1 MKKRRLNRRTPL
13 TALFL
18 VLAVALVLG
27 GTYQG
32 ATEKASAVTILP
44 PFPSFTL
51 PPVLIASDF
60 SPADGEEEVAL
71 NKNVTVTFN
80 RDVDPTTLKSSTFY
94 VTKSGS
100 PSRLTATIT
109 YNAPTKTA
117 TLNPS
122 SNLSPGTTYEV
133 TLTDGIESTG
143 GLTLFNPK
151 TWSFTTIAPPEILSR
166 DPAPGATAVP
176 LDQTVLVTFDKKM
189 DWATVTSSSFY
200 LQDSEGDVVAA
211 SLIKS
216 LDKRTAGLNP
226 LADLEADETYV
237 VTLTTA
243 VEAENGLSLES
254 TVVWS
259 FTTAAGAPTLTAK
272 VPANGAID
280 VPVDQ
285 MISATFDM
293 DMDASTITS
302 ATFYI
307 QKSGGTPLPAEVGYS
322 AATHKATLD
331 PPADLEAGATYQVTL
346 SSAVK
351 SETGVALAGA
361 PVTWSF
367 TTAAGGGPGGITFT
381 DVPPGHPYYDA
392 INDLASRG
400 IIGGYGGGRFG
411 PGDPIR
417 RQQFAKMIVGTLG
430 LPVQETD
437 FPNPDMPFTD
447 LGADDLTDLYPHEYV
462 AVCAR
467 NAITLGKTPTT
478 FDPYSYITRYQVIS
492 MVVRAADG
500 RRPGLLVAPPAGFGT
515 WRGDSV
521 HGANAARAEYN
532 GLLSGLSLSALN
544 PYGNMSR
551 GEVAQILHNLIVLLS
566 L

>member
-18 VLAVALVLG
+18 VLAVGLLLTGA
-27 GTYQG
+27 YQG
-32 ATEKASAVTILP
+32 GRDNASAALPLP
-44 PFPSFTL
+44 PDIPIPTSLTIPFALFR
-51 PPVLIASDF
+51 ASDF

-71 NKNVTVTFN
+71 NKNVTVEFN
-80 RDVDPTTLKSSTFY
+80 REVELTTLNLYTFHIK
-94 VTKSGS
+94 KSGS
-100 PSRLTATIT
+100 GTLLPASIGYDLST
-109 YNAPTKTA
+109 NKA
-117 TLNPS
+117 TLNPVS
-122 SNLSPGTTYEV
+122 DLLPGTTYEV
-133 TLTDGIESTG
+133 TLTDGIKSTG
-143 GLTLFNPK
+143 GLTLLNPQ

-189 DWATVTSSSFY
+189 DWATVTGSSFY
-200 LQDSEGDVVAA
+200 LQDSEGDAVAA

-243 VEAENGLSLES
+243 VEAENGPSLES

-272 VPANGAID
+272 VPANGAVD
-280 VPVDQ
+280 VPVGQ
-285 MISATFDM
+285 VISATFDM

-307 QKSGGTPLPAEVGYS
+307 KKSGGSPLPAEVDYS

-331 PPADLEAGATYQVTL
+331 PLADLEAGATYQVTL
-346 SSAVK
+346 TTAVK
-351 SETGVALAGA
+351 SAGGVSLAGA

-437 FPNPDMPFTD
+437 FPNPDVPFTD

-492 MVVRAADG
+492 MVVR
-500 RRPGLLVAPPAGFGT
+500 VT
-515 WRGDSV
+515 T
-521 HGANAARAEYN
+521 
-532 GLLSGLSLSALN
+532 
-544 PYGNMSR
+544 
-551 GEVAQILHNLIVLLS
+551 
-566 L
+566 